1 MRLNL
6 LAGLPILTLFAAGC
20 NGSAAAY
27 DASIDASVKVQLLT
41 RLQTDGMYI
50 HPETAN
56 RVVRLTGR
64 AVSRSVKDE
73 AVRIA
78 RTVEGVQD
86 VADEIAIAQN
96 F

>member
-1 MRLNL
+1 MR
-6 LAGLPILTLFAAGC
+6 LTLFAALPLLALITAGC
-20 NGSAAAY
+20 GGTATAY
-27 DASIDASVKVQLLT
+27 DSSIDASVKVRLLT
-41 RLQTDGMYI
+41 RLQTAGMYI

-64 AVSRSVKDE
+64 AVSRNVKDE

-78 RTVEGVQD
+78 RSVEGVEG
-86 VADEIAIAQN
+86 VADEIVIAQN